1 MSNKSS
7 TIRYVVYDLLND
19 LQQIYD
25 DAKLTPF
32 KIFYWVM
39 VHADRL
45 RKLHIEKIDSGA
57 YVYRFDDIVV
67 SVDPVTGRN
76 YFELPAA
83 IYDFDKDDGIDYV
96 IYPPEYDKSLPMFA
110 ASSFTRTTVS
120 KAARLYFREEEK
132 PSPSNPYF
140 YRQNKYIYLL
150 GVEEINLTKVE
161 AGLKTS
167 LEPASLTTDIDA
179 PFDFPQDLIP
189 VLKRQIL
196 DLGRFVMQIPA
207 DLINDGAAFDSKN
220 MPTQKLVSVNDLDQ
234 QNQNQRYGSE
244 S

>member
-1 MSNKSS
+1 MNDNA
-7 TIRYVVYDLLND
+7 TIRFVVFDLLND
-19 LQQIYD
+19 LKQIYP
-25 DAKLTPF
+25 DAALTPF
-32 KIFYWVM
+32 KIFYWTL

-57 YVYRFDDIVV
+57 FTYKFDNI
-67 SVDPVTGRN
+67 PVEVEAITGRN
-76 YFELPAA
+76 RFELPAA
-83 IYDFDKDDGIDYV
+83 IYDFDKDDGIDYLT
-96 IYPPEYDKSLPMFA
+96 YPPEIDMSLPMFA
-110 ASSFTRTTVS
+110 SATFTRTTPG
-120 KAARLYFREEEK
+120 KAARLYFRQDEK
-132 PSPSNPYF
+132 PTPANVYF

-167 LEPASLTTDIDA
+167 LAPASLTTDIDQ

-207 DLINDGAAFDSKN
+207 DRINDGAAFDSKT
-220 MPTQKLVSVNDLDQ
+220 MPTQKLVSVNSDQ
-234 QNQNQRYGSE
+234 QQQYQDQQG
-244 S
+244 

>member
-1 MSNKSS
+1 MNNNA
-7 TIRYVVYDLLND
+7 TIRYVVYDILND

-57 YVYRFDDIVV
+57 YVYKFDDIPIEVEA
-67 SVDPVTGRN
+67 STGRN
-76 YFELPAA
+76 RFELPAA
-83 IYDFDKDDGIDYV
+83 IYDFDKDDGIDYI
-96 IYPPEYDKSLPMFA
+96 IYPPDIDLSLPTFA
-110 ASSFTRTTVS
+110 SGNFVRTTIA
-120 KAARLYFREEEK
+120 KAQRLYFRADER
-132 PSPSNPYF
+132 PSPANPYF

-167 LEPASLTTDIDA
+167 LAPASLTTDIDA
-179 PFDFPQDLIP
+179 AFDFPQDLIP

-207 DLINDGAAFDSKN
+207 DLINDGAAFDSKT

-234 QNQNQRYGSE
+234 QDRNQQNNQQ
-244 S
+244 

>member
-1 MSNKSS
+1 MDN
-7 TIRYVVYDLLND
+7 TATYRMVVFDLLND
-19 LQQIYD
+19 LKQIYP
-25 DAKLTPF
+25 DAALTPF

-57 YVYRFDDIVV
+57 YVYKFDDI
-67 SVDPVTGRN
+67 PVEVEAITGRN

-83 IYDFDKDDGIDYV
+83 VYDFDKDNGIDY
-96 IYPPEYDKSLPMFA
+96 ITYEPGIDLSLPAF
-110 ASSFTRTTVS
+110 SSITFTRTTPS
-120 KAARLYFREEEK
+120 KAARLYFREDEK
-132 PSPSNPYF
+132 PKPQNPYF

-167 LEPASLTTDIDA
+167 LAPASLTTDIDQ

-207 DLINDGAAFDSKN
+207 DRINDGAAFDSKT
-220 MPTQKLVSVNDLDQ
+220 MPTQKLVSVNSDQ
-234 QNQNQRYGSE
+234 QQQYQDQNQQ
-244 S
+244 

>member
-1 MSNKSS
+1 MNNSA
-7 TIRYVVYDLLND
+7 TIRFVVYDLLND

-32 KIFYWVM
+32 KIFYWTM

-57 YVYRFDDIVV
+57 YVYRFDAIVV
-67 SVDPVTGRN
+67 EVDPVTGRN
-76 YFELPAA
+76 RFELPAA
-83 IYDFDKDDGIDYV
+83 IYDFDKDDGVDY
-96 IYPPEYDKSLPMFA
+96 ICYPPEYDKSLPMFA
-110 ASSFTRTTVS
+110 GVTFTRTTPG
-120 KAARLYFREEEK
+120 KAARLYFRDEEK

-167 LEPASLTTDIDA
+167 LEPASLTTDIDVA
-179 PFDFPQDLIP
+179 FDFPQDLIP

-196 DLGRFVMQIPA
+196 DLGRFVMQIPV
-207 DLINDGAAFDSKN
+207 DLVNDGAAFDQKN
-220 MPTQKLVSVNDLDQ
+220 GQMPTQKLVSVNDLDQ
-234 QNQNQRYGSE
+234 QNQNQQ
-244 S
+244 